1 MRTADIVTGAIIM
14 VFGLLVVFDSVRL
27 GFGWEENGPQAGFYP
42 FVMGMIMVIGCIII
56 IIQAIQRKGVAR
68 SDKPFIPREAV
79 KPVLQVVIPATLM
92 VAATEYI
99 GLYLAAAIYMGI
111 YMRWIGKHTWKA
123 VLPIAIIV
131 PSVTW
136 YVFEKLFLIP
146 MPQGSLM
153 GWLPF

>member
-14 VFGLLVVFDSVRL
+14 AFGLLVVFDSVRL

-56 IIQAIQRKGVAR
+56 IIQAIQRKGVAK

-79 KPVLQVVIPATLM
+79 KPVLQVVIPATMM

-111 YMRWIGKHTWKA
+111 YMRWIGKHSWKT
-123 VLPIAIIV
+123 VLPITLIV

>member
-14 VFGLLVVFDSVRL
+14 AFGLLVVFDAARL
-27 GFGWEENGPQAGFYP
+27 GFGWGENGPQAGFYP

-56 IIQAIQRKGVAR
+56 IIQAIQRKGVAK

-111 YMRWIGKHTWKA
+111 YMRWIGKHSWKA
-123 VLPIAIIV
+123 VLPLAIIV

>member
-1 MRTADIVTGAIIM
+1 MRKADIVTAVAIMAI
-14 VFGLLVVFDSVRL
+14 GLLVVFDCLRL
-27 GFGWEENGPQAGFYP
+27 GVGWEENGPQAGFYP
-42 FVMGMIMVIGCIII
+42 FVMGMIIIVGCIII
-56 IIQAIQRKGVAR
+56 IIQAILRKGVAK
-68 SDKPFIPREAV
+68 SVKPFIPREAV

-99 GLYLAAAIYMGI
+99 GLYVAAAIYMGI
-111 YMRWIGKHTWKA
+111 YMRWIGKHSWKS

>member
-56 IIQAIQRKGVAR
+56 IIQAIQRKGVAK

-99 GLYLAAAIYMGI
+99 GLYVAAAIYMCI
-111 YMRWIGKHTWKA
+111 YMRWIGKHSWKT
-123 VLPIAIIV
+123 VLPITLIV